1 MTALPIT
8 GKVPPP
14 VTIANAS
21 PSNGLGLRSALLME
35 SFVSIR
41 IKRNAG
47 VAGAIVADVSR
58 SPRLVWGDAHA
69 VQEGHSQ
76 LTPAQVKVFIPRML
90 LRSERNTY
98 SVDRV

>member
-21 PSNGLGLRSALLME
+21 PSNGLGLRSALLE

-58 SPRLVWGDAHA
+58 SPVRSGVM
-69 VQEGHSQ
+69 
-76 LTPAQVKVFIPRML
+76 LTPSR
-90 LRSERNTY
+90 
-98 SVDRV
+98 RVTPN

>member
-21 PSNGLGLRSALLME
+21 PSNGLGLRSVLLVE

-76 LTPAQVKVFIPRML
+76 LTPKQVTVFIPRTL
-90 LRSERNTY
+90 LRSERTLL
-98 SVDRV
+98 SCRR

>member
-41 IKRNAG
+41 INRNAR

-58 SPRLVWGDAHA
+58 FPVRSGVM
-69 VQEGHSQ
+69 
-76 LTPAQVKVFIPRML
+76 LTPSR
-90 LRSERNTY
+90 
-98 SVDRV
+98 RVTPN

>member
-21 PSNGLGLRSALLME
+21 PSNGLGLRSVLLVE

-47 VAGAIVADVSR
+47 AAGAIVADVSPSPGR
-58 SPRLVWGDAHA
+58 SGVI
-69 VQEGHSQ
+69 
-76 LTPAQVKVFIPRML
+76 LTPSKMNIP
-90 LRSERNTY
+90 N
-98 SVDRV
+98 

>member
-21 PSNGLGLRSALLME
+21 PSDGLGLRSVLPME

-41 IKRNAG
+41 IRAECRS
-47 VAGAIVADVSR
+47 SR
-58 SPRLVWGDAHA
+58 S
-69 VQEGHSQ
+69 HS
-76 LTPAQVKVFIPRML
+76 R
-90 LRSERNTY
+90 
-98 SVDRV
+98 

>member
-21 PSNGLGLRSALLME
+21 PSNGLGLRSVLLVE

-58 SPRLVWGDAHA
+58 SPVRSGVMLMPSRRV
-69 VQEGHSQ
+69 
-76 LTPAQVKVFIPRML
+76 TP
-90 LRSERNTY
+90 N
-98 SVDRV
+98 